1 MLPEWIQRISDFF
14 PGEVYLHWSRIQGSL
29 WTLAGYVIIF
39 YLLRLTNLCRAITGR
54 ALHRL
59 PYVALAAT
67 IPFALVIPIAP
78 TSMALF
84 RIELAV
90 TVPHFFIIL
99 YLLAANLRST
109 PQALAQ
115 LTQRNHQPP

>member
-99 YLLAANLRST
+99 YLLAANLRSA